1 MRVLIDMNLSPC
13 WKSRLAGT
21 GIESEH
27 SAMIGAPAAPDSEIM
42 SYARPNV

>member
-1 MRVLIDMNLSPC
+1 MRVLIDMKLSPR
-13 WKSRLAGT
+13 WKSRLAEA

-27 SAMIGAPAAPDSEIM
+27 WAMIGAPAAPDSEIM